1 MGLACMGV
9 GLGFVWEGVSM
20 WGLVCGVSMYG
31 SGVWVSLCGRGLA
44 CGVSMYGSGVRVR
57 VGGG

>member
-9 GLGFVWEGVSM
+9 GLGFVWEGVS
-20 WGLVCGVSMYG
+20 V
-31 SGVWVSLCGRGLA
+31 
-44 CGVSMYGSGVRVR
+44 YGSGVRVR